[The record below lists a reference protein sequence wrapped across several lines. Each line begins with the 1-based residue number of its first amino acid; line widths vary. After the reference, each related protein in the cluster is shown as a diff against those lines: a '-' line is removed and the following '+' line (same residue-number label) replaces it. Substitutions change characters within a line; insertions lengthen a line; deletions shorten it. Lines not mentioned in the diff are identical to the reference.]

1 MFSKKAAQ
9 IIYPAIAATLL
20 SVRNNLKSKIHLIH
34 QDKNIKVVLLQ
45 LLHDRLQEHDP
56 PILFKATDPYG

>member
-9 IIYPAIAATLL
+9 IIYPANGATLL
-20 SVRNNLKSKIHLIH
+20 SLKNNLKSKIHLIH
-34 QDKNIKVVLLQ
+34 KDKNIKGVHLQ
-45 LLHDRLQEHDP
+45 LLHDRLQKHDP